1 MMGLAMPHRTPSAA
15 TDAVLGHAPAATVD
29 LAALV
34 ANWRDTA
41 ARVGPAECGAAV
53 KANAYG
59 LGLVPVAI
67 ALAGAG
73 CRRFF
78 VAHLAEGEALRA
90 ALPDATIHV
99 LNGLVP
105 GSAPAMIAA
114 RLIPVLASP
123 AEVEEWATASRGV
136 HPSFIQV
143 DTALNRLGLTA
154 PDVAALAEKPDL
166 VAATGASHLL
176 SHLVMAEVSEAP
188 LNRMQ
193 LQRFTAMKALF
204 PGLKGTLAN
213 SAGTVLGRDFA
224 YDLVRPGIALYGGDV
239 SDKTPNLARPVVTW
253 TAAVLQVH
261 DAEAG
266 EVVGYGATV
275 TLTRKT
281 RLAVLGLGYADGLN
295 RHAMRPEGGAGV
307 VLHGRFAP
315 FVGRISMD
323 LSVVDVSAIPETT
336 RGDRA
341 EIIGPNRP
349 LAAYAA
355 ALGTIDYEALTS
367 LGRRSRFDYTPA

>member
-1 MMGLAMPHRTPSAA
+1 MPHTSPLPASSAMTGHSA
-15 TDAVLGHAPAATVD
+15 TATVD
-29 LAALV
+29 LAALA
-34 ANWRDTA
+34 ANWRDAA

-59 LGLVPVAI
+59 LGLVPVAS
-67 ALAGAG
+67 ALAKAG

-78 VAHLAEGEALRA
+78 VAHLAEGEQLRA

-105 GSAPAMIAA
+105 GAAAAMIAA
-114 RLIPVLASP
+114 RLTPVLGSP
-123 AEVEEWATASRGV
+123 DEVEEWAAASRGD
-136 HPSFIQV
+136 HASFIQI

-154 PDVAALAEKPDL
+154 PEVEALAQKPDL
-166 VAATGASHLL
+166 VAAAGATHLL
-176 SHLVMAEVSEAP
+176 SHLVMAEVSAAP
-188 LNRMQ
+188 LNRLQ
-193 LQRFTAMKALF
+193 LQRFLAMTARL
-204 PGLKGTLAN
+204 PTLKRTLAN
-213 SAGTVLGRDFA
+213 SAGTVLGPDFA
-224 YDLVRPGIALYGGDV
+224 FDLARPGIALYGGDV
-239 SDKTPNLARPVVTW
+239 SDRAPGLARPVVTL

-275 TLTRKT
+275 TLTRRT
-281 RLAVLGLGYADGLN
+281 RLAVLSLGYADGFN
-295 RHAMRPEGGAGV
+295 RHAIRPDSGAGV

-323 LSVVDVSAIPETT
+323 LSVVDISDIAETR

-341 EIIGPNRP
+341 EVIGPNRP

-367 LGRRSRFDYTPA
+367 IGRRTRFSYVGG